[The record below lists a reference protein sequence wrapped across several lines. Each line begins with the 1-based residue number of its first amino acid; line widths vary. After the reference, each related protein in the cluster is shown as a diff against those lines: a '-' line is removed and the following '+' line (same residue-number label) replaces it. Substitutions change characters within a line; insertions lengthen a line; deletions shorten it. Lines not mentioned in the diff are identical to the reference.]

1 MFKKLLR
8 IAPQLES
15 DGSYSPSKL
24 ALKLAV
30 SPTTDYE
37 PISYLPYEGEKSK
50 IAVIFTEQKN
60 MTMKNGKMFSTGN
73 HPVEAILPML
83 HLKEAG
89 FTFEI
94 ITPTGKPVAFEM
106 WAMPD
111 EDTHVINFYNEYK
124 KKFETPTSLQD
135 FVDQSL
141 VKDSSYAAV
150 FIPGGHG
157 AMLGIPE
164 NANVGKALHWAH
176 DNGLFTITL
185 CHGPGSLLSTQL
197 DGNAFIYKGYQM
209 AVFPDSVDKQT
220 PMIGYLPGQMPWQ
233 LNEKLINL
241 GVIIVN
247 KKSDKTTCV
256 DRNLLTGASPLAAN
270 ELGKLAANT
279 LLKAL
284 S

>member
-111 EDTHVINFYNEYK
+111 EDTHVVNFYNEYK
-124 KKFETPTSLQD
+124 KQFESVEIVLDLIRLYGAKTEKYSSKKRLLD
-135 FVDQSL
+135 LALAKADEEVVDYVYSILYKNPLIKTRVSVDPEITLKCQSP
-141 VKDSSYAAV
+141 VS
-150 FIPGGHG
+150 IPG
-157 AMLGIPE
+157 
-164 NANVGKALHWAH
+164 N
-176 DNGLFTITL
+176 D
-185 CHGPGSLLSTQL
+185 
-197 DGNAFIYKGYQM
+197 
-209 AVFPDSVDKQT
+209 
-220 PMIGYLPGQMPWQ
+220 
-233 LNEKLINL
+233 
-241 GVIIVN
+241 
-247 KKSDKTTCV
+247 
-256 DRNLLTGASPLAAN
+256 
-270 ELGKLAANT
+270 
-279 LLKAL
+279 
-284 S
+284 